1 MADDLQRVSQ
11 SATEAVEGMRM
22 SLSDMIAGM
31 IQATIDADQAV
42 TDDYLETFNAY
53 AFETDS
59 KGVQRL
65 QMVEFEMTD
74 NEGVRRTVSIPKL
87 SLLPLPVLHV
97 SEATF
102 DIDAQ
107 LSVRQSKQKEVD
119 EVARKMMES
128 LEKEQIQANKMLK
141 VAQAQM
147 EEATVAVKK
156 ASNDAKSQ
164 AQLTRLQRQLV
175 EAKSAKAQAQEQADR
190 VAKQLD
196 SVYKQTQATLK
207 KDAASRFQVIL
218 GKPLVEAPSE
228 AGRVIIPSG
237 SSAERPADGP
247 KNTVKDTSE
256 AESTI
261 NARIHIELRPSLLP
275 NGMRDLL
282 KVAETSVQEII
293 KK

>member
-1 MADDLQRVSQ
+1 MADDLQKVSQ
-11 SATEAVEGMRM
+11 SASDAVEGMRM

-59 KGVQRL
+59 NGVQRL

-119 EVARKMMES
+119 EAARKIMAS

-141 VAQAQM
+141 IAQTQM

-164 AQLTRLQRQLV
+164 AQISQLQRQLV

-196 SVYKQTQATLK
+196 SVYKQTQETLK

-218 GKPLVEAPSE
+218 GKPVVEAPSE
-228 AGRVIIPSG
+228 VGKVTLPADPS
-237 SSAERPADGP
+237 AMPPADGP
-247 KNTVKDTSE
+247 KDTVKDTSE

>member
-59 KGVQRL
+59 KGVQLL

-107 LSVRQSKQKEVD
+107 LSVRQSKQKEVG

-237 SSAERPADGP
+237 PLAERPADGP
-247 KNTVKDTSE
+247 KNTVKDMSE